1 MTLPAMRVSHIL
13 AIQPIDDGLRA
24 LRRAH
29 TDATAYAALVEKARY
44 RYRALHCLL
53 DAPVGFQKPM
63 PPPATYAS
71 ELVEN
76 NGVPGRTRSAN
87 DFQRS
92 PDESGLTNPGIN

>member
-1 MTLPAMRVSHIL
+1 MRVSHIL

-53 DAPVGFQKPM
+53 DAAVGFQKVCAAAPNVRRQ
-63 PPPATYAS
+63 AS
-71 ELVEN
+71 RE
-76 NGVPGRTRSAN
+76 R
-87 DFQRS
+87 
-92 PDESGLTNPGIN
+92 

>member
-1 MTLPAMRVSHIL
+1 MRVSHIL

-53 DAPVGFQKPM
+53 
-63 PPPATYAS
+63 
-71 ELVEN
+71 
-76 NGVPGRTRSAN
+76 
-87 DFQRS
+87 
-92 PDESGLTNPGIN
+92 